1 MKKTFFFLLLFSLS
15 IHSCDF
21 SKRIDTTAAVK
32 EMRAREVK
40 RILPQDIVLETE
52 RLGQII
58 QKDLEK
64 SLDSSAQIA
73 QKYHIRISNGTAK
86 DLLIKAKDTKI
97 KETLDAIEYS
107 FSQNQEIPA
116 SIQKNTQGDSLFYFF
131 TTPQKQVVMLGF
143 AKKEVVMGMF
153 SGKR

>member
-1 MKKTFFFLLLFSLS
+1 MKKTILLLFLFSIS

-58 QKDLEK
+58 QGKLER
-64 SLDSSAQIA
+64 SMDSSAQIA
-73 QKYHIRISNGTAK
+73 QKYHISIVNGTAK
-86 DLLIKAKDTKI
+86 ELIIKAKDPKI
-97 KETLDAIEYS
+97 KETLDAIDYS
-107 FSQNQEIPA
+107 FNQNQEIPA

-131 TTPQKQVVMLGF
+131 INPKKQVIMLGF
-143 AKKEVVMGMF
+143 AKKEVVMGM
-153 SGKR
+153 GKM

>member
-1 MKKTFFFLLLFSLS
+1 MKE
-15 IHSCDF
+15 
-21 SKRIDTTAAVK
+21 RQ
-32 EMRAREVK
+32 VK

-58 QKDLEK
+58 QAKLEK
-64 SLDSSAQIA
+64 SMDSSTVIS
-73 QKYHIRISNGTAK
+73 KNFHI
-86 DLLIKAKDTKI
+86 LILQGEPKALKASTNDGKI
-97 KETLDAIEYS
+97 KETLDAIDYS
-107 FSQNQEIPA
+107 IGQNQEIPA

-131 TTPQKQVVMLGF
+131 TTAQKQVVMLGF